1 MLLIASAR
9 KQQRCNNMK
18 KWIRNTLLCL
28 FAAVFLVSAVVLG
41 VYFWRSYT
49 QQRRYEALSDLR
61 PTVASRPAPSVSAT
75 EGATE
80 PIQTEPLYVTVTNPK
95 TGESFDILSQF
106 SQLYEMNTDLVGW
119 LEVPGTDINYPV
131 MHTPEDFEYYL
142 YRNFDKE
149 SNKAGCLFTQAEA
162 DVFAPSDN
170 ITIYGHHMR
179 DGSMFGQLNR
189 YTKSSFR
196 EENPYIY
203 FDTLTEMHTYEVI
216 SVFLTTAT
224 KGEGFAY
231 HRFVDAADEK
241 AFDEFVAA
249 CQDLSLYET
258 GVTATYGDKLICLS
272 TCEYTQKNG
281 RLVVVAKQ
289 IA

>member
-1 MLLIASAR
+1 
-9 KQQRCNNMK
+9 MK

-28 FAAVFLVSAVVLG
+28 FAAVFLVSTVVLG

-61 PTVASRPAPSVSAT
+61 PTAASRPTPSVSAT

-80 PIQTEPLYVTVTNPK
+80 PTQTEPPYVTVTNPK
-95 TGESFDILSQF
+95 TGESFEILSQL
-106 SQLYEMNTDLVGW
+106 SQLYELNADLVGW

-142 YRNFDKE
+142 YRNFDRQ
-149 SNKAGCLFTQAEA
+149 SNKSGCLFIQQDA

-170 ITIYGHHMR
+170 ITIYGHHMK

-189 YTKSSFR
+189 YTKKAFR
-196 EENPYIY
+196 EEHPYIY
-203 FDTLTEMHTYEVI
+203 FDTLDALHTYEVI
-216 SVFLTTAT
+216 AVFLTTAT

-231 HRFVDAADEK
+231 HRFVDAKDE
-241 AFDEFVAA
+241 ASFNDFVAT
-249 CQDLSLYET
+249 CHSLSLYDT
-258 GVTATYGDKLICLS
+258 GVTAAYGEKLICLS
-272 TCEYTQKNG
+272 TCEYTQENG